1 MINEVIPDGNC
12 TNIGFIVRDTTNQ
25 QSGTRVKRLQM
36 QSSLMKNH
44 KFELKLLESNKMS
57 SGNLSH
63 SMRANYAEHGV
74 SEVGV

>member
-1 MINEVIPDGNC
+1 
-12 TNIGFIVRDTTNQ
+12 
-25 QSGTRVKRLQM
+25 
-36 QSSLMKNH
+36 MKNH
-44 KFELKLLESNKMS
+44 KFELKLLESDKMS